1 VLAET
6 SRVAAFLHVKVEGVV
21 TDQKYIVDC
30 SSPQYPGE
38 KCMAA
43 GWYVGGKAY
52 YWRKHLL
59 TQDFAY
65 GTAIAVHEVC
75 HAKSYHHDKAHE
87 ACINL
92 FN

>member
-6 SRVAAFLHVKVEGVV
+6 SRVAAFLHVKVKGEV
-21 TDQKYIVDC
+21 TDKLYVVDC
-30 SSPQYPGE
+30 SAKDGT
-38 KCMAA
+38 KCYAA
-43 GWYVGGKAY
+43 GWYAGGTAY

-59 TQDFAY
+59 KQDFAY
-65 GTAIAVHEVC
+65 GTALAVHEVC